1 MNKIKPFQ
9 QFIKESTGK
18 SIGDRFEELVD
29 ESDDLGI
36 AIKIDNRNREGDI
49 SELGTI
55 KAKLQEE
62 YPNVFKISCGS
73 SRIYDADYYK
83 VSMMSYNTEKDL
95 EDGDPTDYKEVKV
108 SIPPDEDDFNPPGYG
123 DRW

>member
-29 ESDDLGI
+29 ESDT
-36 AIKIDNRNREGDI
+36 
-49 SELGTI
+49 LGTDLKVDSKVELNEI
-55 KAKLQEE
+55 SGKLQEE
-62 YPNVFKISCGS
+62 YPQVFKVECDYMSYHGSDYYNVFMRSF
-73 SRIYDADYYK
+73 
-83 VSMMSYNTEKDL
+83 NTEQDY
-95 EDGDPTDYKEVKV
+95 EGGDPTDYKEVKV
-108 SIPPDEDDFNPPGYG
+108 SVPSDEDDFNPPGYG

>member
-9 QFIKESTGK
+9 QFIKESNGK

-29 ESDDLGI
+29 ESDDLGTDL
-36 AIKIDNRNREGDI
+36 KIENRNKEGDI
-49 SELGTI
+49 AELGAI

-62 YPNVFKISCGS
+62 YPNVFKIECDFTSFYGS
-73 SRIYDADYYK
+73 DKYNVTMRSF
-83 VSMMSYNTEKDL
+83 NTEKDY

-108 SIPPDEDDFNPPGYG
+108 SVPSDDDDFNPPGYG

>member
-29 ESDDLGI
+29 ESDDLGTDL
-36 AIKIDNRNREGDI
+36 KIDSKVELNEI
-49 SELGTI
+49 SG
-55 KAKLQEE
+55 KLQEE
-62 YPNVFKISCGS
+62 YPQVFKVECDYMSYHGSDYYNVFMRSF
-73 SRIYDADYYK
+73 
-83 VSMMSYNTEKDL
+83 NTEQDYK
-95 EDGDPTDYKEVKV
+95 DGDPTDYKEVKV